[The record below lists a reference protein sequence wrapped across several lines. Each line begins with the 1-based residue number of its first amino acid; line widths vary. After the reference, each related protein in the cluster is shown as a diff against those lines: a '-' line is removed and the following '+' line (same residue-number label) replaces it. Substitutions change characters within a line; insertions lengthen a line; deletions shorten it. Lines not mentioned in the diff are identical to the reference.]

1 MKYLI
6 LINIFI
12 FTICSNAQSS
22 DFKSIKFKTAD
33 SIAMFYKG
41 EDLDNLPQLA
51 YKLTANLTTDVE
63 RFRAI
68 YMWVCTNISN
78 DYKSFL
84 KNKYNRIKYQN
95 DSLKLHTWNINF
107 SKTLFKTLQK
117 RKRTI
122 CTGYAYLVRELA
134 SFADIDCKIVQGYSK
149 TSATQIDKLTAPNHS
164 WNAVKLNGKWYLC
177 DPTWASGI
185 VNLETNRFQFQYN
198 DGYFLTTPALFA
210 LNHFPSDKS
219 WLLTTANT
227 TTFKQFLAAPILYGS
242 AFSKLESHNSPK
254 QLHQNVL
261 KHEVIHFKYL
271 LKDNIST
278 SKTYFLLNDG
288 NYITKKFPIALK
300 KTNTILELDYQFTK
314 TGMYDLHLYIENK
327 LIATYT
333 FNVKDKMLALNY

>member
-1 MKYLI
+1 MKHI
-6 LINIFI
+6 LIISSFI
-12 FTICSNAQSS
+12 FTVYCTAQQS
-22 DFKSIKFKTAD
+22 DFKDINFKKAD
-33 SIAMFYKG
+33 SIALYYKN
-41 EDLDNLPQLA
+41 EALDNLPLLA
-51 YKLTANLTTDVE
+51 YQLTENLTTDTE

-68 YMWVCTNISN
+68 YMWVCSNIAN
-78 DYKSFL
+78 DYKL
-84 KNKYNRIKYQN
+84 YIRNKHQRRRYKN
-95 DSLKLHTWNINF
+95 DLEKLNAWNTRF

-117 RKRTI
+117 RKRTV

-149 TSATQIDKLTAPNHS
+149 TSTTEIDKLTAPNHS

-185 VNLETNRFQFQYN
+185 VNPETNRFQFQYN

-227 TTFKQFLAAPILYGS
+227 TTFKQFLAAPIVYGS
-242 AFSKLESHNSPK
+242 AFSKLESHDSPK

-261 KHEVIHFKYL
+261 KYEVVHFKYL
-271 LKDNIST
+271 VKDNIST
-278 SKTYFLLNDG
+278 SETYFLRYDG
-288 NYITKKFPIALK
+288 NYITKKLPIALK
-300 KTNTILELDYQFTK
+300 STNGILELDYQFTK

>member
-84 KNKYNRIKYQN
+84 KNKHNRIKYQN
-95 DSLKLHTWNINF
+95 DSLKLHTWNTNF

-117 RKRTI
+117 RKRTV
-122 CTGYAYLVRELA
+122 CTGYAYLIRELA
-134 SFADIDCKIVQGYSK
+134 NLARIECEIVQGYSK
-149 TSATQIDKLTAPNHS
+149 TSITDIKALNSPNHS
-164 WNAVKLNGKWYLC
+164 WNAVKLNKKWYLC
-177 DPTWASGI
+177 DATWASG
-185 VNLETNRFQFQYN
+185 NSNPKTNEFEFQYN
-198 DGYFLTTPALFA
+198 DGYFLTAANLFA
-210 LNHFPSDKS
+210 LNHFPTDTK
-219 WLLTTANT
+219 WLLIANNKL
-227 TTFKQFLAAPILYGS
+227 TFQEFINTPIVYSGTFTELKSYDSPKKFHQEILIYQPIKFSYQLKKSILTHGVYLVIDNGDYSKKTEPSTLKQEQN
-242 AFSKLESHNSPK
+242 KLEFS
-254 QLHQNVL
+254 
-261 KHEVIHFKYL
+261 
-271 LKDNIST
+271 
-278 SKTYFLLNDG
+278 
-288 NYITKKFPIALK
+288 
-300 KTNTILELDYQFTK
+300 YQFTK
-314 TGMYDLHLYIENK
+314 IGFYDVHVFIKNK
-327 LIATYT
+327 LIATHT
-333 FNVKDKMLALNY
+333 FNVSNRVAALNY